1 MLLWNDPSSTVA
13 ARFGIAGDFLPAS
26 GLQPVGTQT
35 WSEMAGPLV
44 EAFGGLDFALVNL
57 ESPVDV
63 GSLPPRTKPSLGD
76 TFSAPKEALD
86 YLHAL
91 KCEVVSLAN
100 NHTYDYDS
108 SGVACTEAAL
118 KAAGIVPLGIRQNLE
133 EPPSVC
139 VLNLGD
145 TARVGIWCSALAL
158 RECATKKSAGLEP
171 ATLERG
177 KAALSLLKSQGATC
191 CVAFLHAG
199 AEGTNRPDPGAVK
212 LMDLLAHHG
221 FDLVAACHSHRTSGF
236 ADIARQS
243 SPYPAFCFYGLGS
256 LSSGVIYSDLERQGI
271 LALIGLNSEG
281 RMASVEARP
290 IYLAGRGWGTIP
302 TREQEESILGSFLA
316 VSREILD
323 GSYEH
328 EFYSDAGR
336 HFLQAQWRD
345 LTLAFNR
352 AGMRGVLAKVARLR
366 VGHLRT
372 LFHSNLRS
380 G

>member
-1 MLLWNDPSSTVA
+1 MLLWNDPSSAVV

-26 GLQPVGTQT
+26 GLKPVGAQT
-35 WSEMAGPLV
+35 WSEMARPLV
-44 EAFGGLDFALVNL
+44 DAFGELDFALVNL
-57 ESPVDV
+57 ESPVNV

-76 TFSAPKEALD
+76 TFNAPQEALD
-86 YLHAL
+86 YLRAL
-91 KCEVVSLAN
+91 KCKVVSLAN

-108 SGVACTEAAL
+108 SGVATTEGAL
-118 KAAGIVPLGIRQNLE
+118 KAAGIVPLGISQNLE
-133 EPPSVC
+133 EPPSVH

-145 TARVGIWCSALAL
+145 NARIGIWCSALGL

-171 ATLERG
+171 ATIERG

-199 AEGTNRPDPGAVK
+199 AEGTNRPDPGAVT
-212 LMDLLAHHG
+212 LMDSLAREG

-236 ADIARQS
+236 ADVVRQS

-256 LSSGVIYSDLERQGI
+256 LSSGVIYSELEREGL

-281 RMASVEARP
+281 RIASVEAKP
-290 IYLAGRGWGTIP
+290 IYLAGPGWGTIP
-302 TREQEESILGSFLA
+302 TREQAESILSNFLA

-328 EFYSDAGR
+328 GFYSDAGR

-345 LTLAFNR
+345 LSLAFNR
-352 AGMRGVLAKVARLR
+352 AGLRGVLSKVGRLR
-366 VGHLRT
+366 MGHLRT

>member
-1 MLLWNDPSSTVA
+1 MLLWNDPSSIVA

-44 EAFGGLDFALVNL
+44 EVFAALDFALVNL

-76 TFSAPKEALD
+76 TFGAPNEALD

-91 KCEVVSLAN
+91 KCKVVSLAN

-108 SGVACTEAAL
+108 SGVACTEGAL
-118 KAAGIVPLGIRQNLE
+118 KAAGIVPLGISHNLE
-133 EPPSVC
+133 EPPSVY
-139 VLNLGD
+139 VLNVGD

-158 RECATKKSAGLEP
+158 RECARKKSAGLEP

-177 KAALSLLKSQGATC
+177 EAALSLLKSHGATC

-199 AEGTNRPDPGAVK
+199 AEGTNRPDPGAVQ
-212 LMDLLAHHG
+212 LMDSLAHDG
-221 FDLVAACHSHRTSGF
+221 FDLVTACHSHRTSGF

-281 RMASVEARP
+281 RIASVEAKP
-290 IYLAGRGWGTIP
+290 IYLADRGWGTIP

-328 EFYSDAGR
+328 EFYSDVGR
-336 HFLQAQWRD
+336 RFLQAQWRD

-366 VGHLRT
+366 MGHLRT